1 MERRNFLVTSGLLAA
16 FSALSPISSISNPV
30 SHIAGTSENLK
41 PVLLPGMPPLEHKG
55 GMDIRVWM
63 RSAMTN
69 GLFSSVECAVAP
81 KLMGPAPHHHL
92 ELDEIM
98 YVIEGTASVLVG
110 DEVVE
115 VQAGGWHLRPRL
127 ITHTFWNASDHPL
140 RFVDMYFNQ
149 PFEEYLERVFHELTP
164 ENGYPQG
171 SEKKNKEISALAK
184 KFGLVHLPNAWEER
198 KAIAAKYGL
207 K

>member
-1 MERRNFLVTSGLLAA
+1 MERRNFLMTTGLFAA
-16 FSALSPISSISNPV
+16 FSTLSPLAIGATPEIPV
-30 SHIAGTSENLK
+30 LDPLK
-41 PVLLPGMPPLEHKG
+41 PVLLPGLTPLDHKG

-63 RSAMTN
+63 RTSMTN

-115 VQAGGWHLRPRL
+115 VNAGGWHLRPRL
-127 ITHTFWNASDHPL
+127 ITHTFWNASEKPL
-140 RFVDMYFNQ
+140 RFIDMYFNQ
-149 PFEEYLERVFHELTP
+149 PFEDYLERVFHELTP
-164 ENGYPQG
+164 ENGYPSG
-171 SEKKNKEISALAK
+171 SEKKSKEISLLAE
-184 KFGLVHLPNAWEER
+184 KFGLVHLPDAWEKR
-198 KAIAAKYGL
+198 KEIAAKYGL